1 MFASTEELSHRAFAL
16 LRATAEGRVELT
28 CSSEPDLRVDSLAC
42 CDQSAARLMVHAGL
56 IEPVSAAPL
65 GQWVPARL
73 TSAGV
78 DVLSRRDGLRR
89 DRMPAA
95 A

>member
-16 LRATAEGRVELT
+16 LRATAAGRVELT
-28 CSSEPDLRVDSLAC
+28 GGREPDLRVDSLAC

-56 IEPVSAAPL
+56 IEPAATAAW

-73 TSAGV
+73 TAEGI
-78 DVLSRRDGLRR
+78 DALAQKDGIRHDEAL
-89 DRMPAA
+89 AA

>member
-1 MFASTEELSHRAFAL
+1 MFARDEELSHRAFAL
-16 LRATAEGRVELT
+16 LRATAAGRVELT

-42 CDQSAARLMVHAGL
+42 CDQPAARLMVHAGL
-56 IEPVSAAPL
+56 IEQAAAAPL

-78 DVLSRRDGLRR
+78 DVLSRH
-89 DRMPAA
+89 DRVPVAA
-95 A
+95 